1 MAQGTGSINCDYKDW
16 EWSSNTREWARLLQS
31 PSMETVPENRESKRN
46 GLGAMSALRAV
57 FIMVSTALGAGL
69 LNFPAAF
76 SMISSVATGITLQMV
91 RGREGTV
98 PCSTQGGEVV
108 WAICRKVPYMLCEVA
123 IAVYTF
129 GICITFLIIIGDQED
144 KIIGALV
151 TEPKKAGSSCWYTDC
166 KFTISI
172 TAFLLILPL
181 SIPKEIS
188 FQKYTRW
195 VGRVLWAVI
204 IIKYIWPNKELVPV
218 EIPTSLGPN
227 PSRVPSLHLGM
238 PHVAARSSQVAALE
252 S

>member
-76 SMISSVATGITLQMV
+76 SMISSVATGITLQMCMLIII
-91 RGREGTV
+91 RGLV
-98 PCSTQGGEVV
+98 ILVYCSQASNE
-108 WAICRKVPYMLCEVA
+108 KVPYMLCEVA